1 MRAACEED
9 LVKRTIFVLVLAV
22 AVFAIGCGTNNST
35 SSGSKAP
42 SSKAPAAPTNV
53 VATAGDAQ
61 VSIFW
66 TAPPGSTTF
75 NIYYSTSKG
84 VTKSS
89 GTKVTGVSLPLYELP
104 GLTDGTT
111 YYIVVTAVNS
121 AGESAIS
128 NEVSAE
134 PVAVRPGVPTGV
146 TAAPDNQQVTLS
158 WTPVSGATSY
168 NVYYSTTPGV
178 TTANGTEVSGL
189 TSPTFTLTG
198 LTNGVTYYFI
208 VTAVNTGGESVAAS
222 GAVSAIPVLL
232 PPANLAA
239 APGNGNVALAWTAA
253 FGAASYNIYYSTT
266 TGVTTANGT
275 KIGGVAATSFN
286 QTGLT
291 NDTTYYYIVTTVNG
305 TQESVPTS
313 QVSATPEAPP
323 PAPTGLT
330 AVAGNA
336 MIGLTW
342 SAAAHASSYNVYY
355 STVSGATPAN
365 GTKVSVPS
373 GTSFT
378 VTGLTNQTPY
388 YFIVTGVDVGGES
401 PASSQVTAT
410 PTNGVIADLVPG
422 TDRIISIQ
430 YSPTTELTWDFYEN
444 AVSQDET
451 LTLLPIAQSA
461 MPAPMTKASSIFFAS
476 FSIGLDP
483 SITAFNVPI
492 GMWGNVG
499 SSIHAGI
506 TLNLA
511 QYVNGAWVDVAT
523 FVVGANGAFTENL
536 ASLTLP
542 GLLDPGTYLLYE
554 PATGSN
560 LSISNLGIVLM
571 ADDGYGMAD
580 GSDGV
585 QVIHLYDATGNLL
598 STPTVAYLDY
608 PGETDIDGAALT
620 PDGSQGIMVDGNN
633 DLSFLSGVQ
642 TGTPFASSTPLDI
655 SAWGSDGDAVA
666 ILPNGDEAVCSEDT
680 GNPANL
686 LVVSGILSGN
696 AAAADLITVPDNRD
710 GVVISWD
717 GSVMLARGPSG
728 LTVFS
733 ITPIT
738 PITGSL
744 GGTVSNQYTQ
754 VVDFGTLGSNS
765 LIEDGRE
772 GMALS
777 LADATRAVIVNPT
790 TVKIQ
795 VLTGLPAS
803 PIQGTPVALPS
814 GTFPYAVAISP
825 DGKLAVVGTDNGL
838 LLYSGVDTGN
848 LVEVG
853 NTAYIPSYTLASQQ
867 VQLETVTTLG
877 ITLDGKYVTAGDAT
891 HKALVVIP
899 LSSTGF
905 GAPASV
911 LGNLAIPDNDQLL
924 VH

>member
-1 MRAACEED
+1 M
-9 LVKRTIFVLVLAV
+9 KRTLLGLVLAI
-22 AVFAIGCGTNNST
+22 AVFAVGCGTNNST
-35 SSGSKAP
+35 SSGP
-42 SSKAPAAPTNV
+42 VSSIAPAAPASL
-53 VATAGDAQ
+53 VATAGNGQ
-61 VSIFW
+61 ISLFW

-84 VTKSS
+84 VTKST
-89 GTKVTGVSLPLYELP
+89 GTKISGVLFPIFALS
-104 GLTDGTT
+104 GLTDGQT

-128 NEVSAE
+128 NEASAE
-134 PVAVRPGVPTGV
+134 PVAAVPGVPTGV
-146 TAAPDNQQVTLS
+146 TATPNNQQVTLT
-158 WTPVSGATSY
+158 WNAVPGAVTY
-168 NVYYSTTPGV
+168 NVYYSTDPNV
-178 TTANGTEVSGL
+178 TTANGTEVPGL
-189 TSPTFTLTG
+189 TSPTYTLTG

-208 VTAVNTGGESVAAS
+208 VVAVNTGGTSPAAS
-222 GAVSAIPVLL
+222 GAVSAVPVLL
-232 PPANLAA
+232 PPDNLAA
-239 APGNGNVALAWTAA
+239 APSNGNVALTWTAA
-253 FGAASYNIYYSTT
+253 LGAASYNVYYSTT

-275 KIGGVAATSFN
+275 KISGVTATSFN

-291 NDTTYYYIVTTVNG
+291 NDTTYYYIVTTVDG

-330 AVAGNA
+330 AIAGNT
-336 MIGLTW
+336 MVGLTW
-342 SAAAHASSYNVYY
+342 APAAHAASYNVYY
-355 STVSGATPAN
+355 SAVSGVTPAN
-365 GTKVSVPS
+365 GTQVNVPA

-401 PASSQVTAT
+401 PASAQVTAT
-410 PTNGVIADLVPG
+410 PTNGVITNLVPG

-430 YSPTTELTWDFYEN
+430 YSPTTELTWDFYAN

-499 SSIHAGI
+499 SSIHSGI

-511 QYVNGAWVDVAT
+511 QYINGAWVDVAT

-536 ASLTLP
+536 PSLALP

-642 TGTPFASSTPLDI
+642 TGTPVASSTPLDI

-696 AAAADLITVPDNRD
+696 AAAANLITVPDTRD
-710 GVVISWD
+710 GLVISWD
-717 GSVMLARGPSG
+717 GSGRCWRAVLSG
-728 LTVFS
+728 LTVSS
-733 ITPIT
+733 IAPIA
-738 PITGSL
+738 PVAGSL
-744 GGTVSNQYTQ
+744 GEQSPINTRRSSTSAPSDRITSSRMEGRHGAEPCGCDARRDCQSLHRVHS
-754 VVDFGTLGSNS
+754 GS
-765 LIEDGRE
+765 D
-772 GMALS
+772 
-777 LADATRAVIVNPT
+777 
-790 TVKIQ
+790 
-795 VLTGLPAS
+795 GLPAS
-803 PIQGTPVALPS
+803 PVQGTPVDLPS
-814 GTFPYAVAISP
+814 GTFPTQWPSAPTVNWRLSAPRVVCCSTAVSIPETSSRLAPGP
-825 DGKLAVVGTDNGL
+825 DTDL
-838 LLYSGVDTGN
+838 HSGRPTGA
-848 LVEVG
+848 VG
-853 NTAYIPSYTLASQQ
+853 NSHHPGNHPRRQ
-867 VQLETVTTLG
+867 VCDCGRFHPQG
-877 ITLDGKYVTAGDAT
+877 SRW
-891 HKALVVIP
+891 VIP
-899 LSSTGF
+899 LLAHSASEHQ
-905 GAPASV
+905 ASV

>member
-1 MRAACEED
+1 MVG
-9 LVKRTIFVLVLAV
+9 LTW
-22 AVFAIGCGTNNST
+22 
-35 SSGSKAP
+35 
-42 SSKAPAAPTNV
+42 APAAH
-53 VATAGDAQ
+53 
-61 VSIFW
+61 
-66 TAPPGSTTF
+66 
-75 NIYYSTSKG
+75 
-84 VTKSS
+84 
-89 GTKVTGVSLPLYELP
+89 
-104 GLTDGTT
+104 
-111 YYIVVTAVNS
+111 
-121 AGESAIS
+121 
-128 NEVSAE
+128 
-134 PVAVRPGVPTGV
+134 
-146 TAAPDNQQVTLS
+146 AA
-158 WTPVSGATSY
+158 SY
-168 NVYYSTTPGV
+168 NVYYS
-178 TTANGTEVSGL
+178 AVSG
-189 TSPTFTLTG
+189 
-198 LTNGVTYYFI
+198 V
-208 VTAVNTGGESVAAS
+208 
-222 GAVSAIPVLL
+222 
-232 PPANLAA
+232 
-239 APGNGNVALAWTAA
+239 
-253 FGAASYNIYYSTT
+253 
-266 TGVTTANGT
+266 
-275 KIGGVAATSFN
+275 
-286 QTGLT
+286 
-291 NDTTYYYIVTTVNG
+291 
-305 TQESVPTS
+305 
-313 QVSATPEAPP
+313 
-323 PAPTGLT
+323 
-330 AVAGNA
+330 
-336 MIGLTW
+336 
-342 SAAAHASSYNVYY
+342 
-355 STVSGATPAN
+355 TPAN
-365 GTKVSVPS
+365 GIQVNVPA

-401 PASSQVTAT
+401 PASAQVTAT
-410 PTNGVIADLVPG
+410 PTNGVITNLVPG

-430 YSPTTELTWDFYEN
+430 YSPTTELTWDFYAN

-499 SSIHAGI
+499 SSIHSGI

-511 QYVNGAWVDVAT
+511 QYINGAWVDVAT

-536 ASLTLP
+536 PSLALP

-642 TGTPFASSTPLDI
+642 TGTPVASSTPLDI

-696 AAAADLITVPDNRD
+696 AAAANLITVPDNRD
-710 GVVISWD
+710 GLVISWD

-733 ITPIT
+733 IAPIA
-738 PITGSL
+738 PVAGSL
-744 GGTVSNQYTQ
+744 GGTESDQYTQ
-754 VVDFGTLGSNS
+754 VVDFGTLGSDN

-777 LADATRAVIVNPT
+777 LADATRAVIVNPS
-790 TVKIQ
+790 TVSIQ

-803 PIQGTPVALPS
+803 PVQGTPVDLPS

-825 DGKLAVVGTDNGL
+825 DGKLAVVGTESGL

-853 NTAYIPSYTLASQQ
+853 TGAYTPTYTLGGQQ

-877 ITLDGKYVTAGDAT
+877 ITLDGKYVTAGDST

-899 LSSTGF
+899 LSPTGF